1 MRMSEEENDILFEMM
16 FEYLNENNPNFLGQM
31 IESAKREANE

>member
-1 MRMSEEENDILFEMM
+1 MSEEVDILYEMM
-16 FEYLNENNPNFLGQM
+16 FEYLNENNPNLLGQM